1 MMSTIPLHSEP
12 VVNLGDLA
20 SALNPG
26 ERATASVGNSAMA
39 KYLAIALN
47 AASHMQWQILSKYPD
62 FVVNIYPIAIDAVET
77 REERV
82 RVLGGDFPVIGM
94 VYAVCMGVMEEACQ
108 KYLPPENGWQDDLW
122 TEFWPC
128 ISPICDLVVPE
139 SHQMRPRSRTPPSK
153 EDEGRASTLPYDDS
167 D

>member
-1 MMSTIPLHSEP
+1 MT
-12 VVNLGDLA
+12 
-20 SALNPG
+20 
-26 ERATASVGNSAMA
+26 
-39 KYLAIALN
+39 IALN

-94 VYAVCMGVMEEACQ
+94 VYAVCMGVMEQACQ
-108 KYLPPENGWQDDLW
+108 KYLPTEQQDDLW
-122 TEFWPC
+122 AEFWPF

-139 SHQMRPRSRTPPSK
+139 SHQMRPRSPPPPP
-153 EDEGRASTLPYDDS
+153 DTRRGSTLPYDDS